1 MVCVEYDKKTCSSF
15 LVHLRLAKFAIVN
28 LSIRFFM
35 GRIFQTR
42 KATIMARNDKNAKA
56 FTRIGKDIAIA
67 VKSGGPEPANNP
79 RLRQIIANAK
89 GLNMPKTNVE
99 AAIKR
104 ASDKDTSNYDE
115 VVYEGYGPYG
125 VAILVETATDNPTR
139 TVANLRVFFSRG
151 GGVLGNS
158 GSLAF
163 IFTRKGVFR
172 IAKENVSNPEELE
185 LELIDAGMESMEVE
199 DDEVILYCAFTDFGS
214 MAKALEEKNII
225 VKKAELERV
234 PNSFAPDITEEQ
246 VDEILELVEKIE
258 ADDDVQAVYHN
269 LK

>member
-1 MVCVEYDKKTCSSF
+1 
-15 LVHLRLAKFAIVN
+15 
-28 LSIRFFM
+28 
-35 GRIFQTR
+35 
-42 KATIMARNDKNAKA
+42 MARNDKNAKA

-199 DDEVILYCAFTDFGS
+199 DDDVILYCAFTDFGS
-214 MAKALEEKNII
+214 MAKALEEKNIT

-234 PNSFAPDITEEQ
+234 PESFAPDLTDEQ
-246 VDEILELVEKIE
+246 IDEVLELVEKIE